1 MHPQW
6 TPTPLMAQRQRAL
19 ANAVSV
25 VPATDMAA
33 TVATAKTA
41 NPKPMTNKA
50 AMPMRQKHRAAIQW
64 RTKHLFRKPGP
75 TFSKPHQHLQRSILQ
90 QRKRLLKWLRRHQHK
105 CQRQPQRLLR
115 CLSLCQHLRPSLHPH
130 RCQHWLLS
138 PHQLLRLLPQPQRLP
153 PACPRCKVLSCQW
166 KP

>member
-6 TPTPLMAQRQRAL
+6 TLTPLMAQRQMAL

-33 TVATAKTA
+33 TVATAKTV

-50 AMPMRQKHRAAIQW
+50 ATPMRQKHRAAIQW

-75 TFSKPHQHLQRSILQ
+75 TFSKPRQHL
-90 QRKRLLKWLRRHQHK
+90 
-105 CQRQPQRLLR
+105 
-115 CLSLCQHLRPSLHPH
+115 
-130 RCQHWLLS
+130 
-138 PHQLLRLLPQPQRLP
+138 
-153 PACPRCKVLSCQW
+153 
-166 KP
+166 